1 MSRVNFERISLQ
13 QIDDLIQEALK
24 AKEAKRSEER
34 NRLRELFAAEA
45 AAKGFAL
52 AEIAGGYKTI
62 RSKATGKHTYRNP
75 LNGSE
80 TWTGRG
86 RRPGWLE
93 RQLAAGKTLE
103 QFRA

>member
-1 MSRVNFERISLQ
+1 MSRMNFERMSLR
-13 QIDDLIQEALK
+13 QIDELIQEALK
-24 AKEAKRSEER
+24 AKEIKRSEER
-34 NRLRELFAAEA
+34 NKLRELFAAEA

-86 RRPGWLE
+86 RRPRWLE
-93 RQLAAGKTLE
+93 GQLKAGKSLDA
-103 QFRA
+103 FRV